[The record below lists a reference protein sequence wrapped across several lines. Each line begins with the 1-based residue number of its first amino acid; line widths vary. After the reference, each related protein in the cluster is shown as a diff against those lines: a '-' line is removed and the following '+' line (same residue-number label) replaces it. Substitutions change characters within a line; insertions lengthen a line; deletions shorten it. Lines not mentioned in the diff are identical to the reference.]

1 MPESLLGS
9 PKRPR
14 HSTLARFVALSTF
27 GFIFF
32 GLFTLTFAPR
42 TSVRR
47 DLRRFFHGSKTEFDV
62 KRSILLN
69 TNANNIRSNSLKYT
83 SEPHLAGTNKE
94 LAEWTR
100 DQLTAYGWDASIE
113 EYDVYLNYPLDHAL
127 KLIGKDGEVK
137 YEASLEEDV
146 LKEDPTT
153 GLKDRVP
160 TFHGYSANGNVT
172 GEFVY
177 ANYGLKSEFDAI
189 LEATG
194 DPDFFKHKVV
204 IVRYG
209 GIFRGLKVKFAQDL
223 GAAGVVIYT
232 DPGDDS
238 GITPENGYKA
248 YPDGPARNPSSVQR
262 GSVQFLSLGPG
273 DPTTPG
279 YPSKG
284 NAERQDP
291 SKFIPSIPSIP
302 VSYRDIIPILKEL
315 NGRGLGPDKLGKDF
329 VGGLKEFDYHIGPS
343 KLTLNLY
350 NSQDYKI
357 TPIYNVLASLTG
369 STYRNE
375 EIVIGNHRD
384 AWIAGGA
391 ADPNSGSAVLL
402 ELARVLGVLYKAGWK
417 PTRTL
422 TLASWDG
429 EEYGLV
435 GSTEWG
441 EDHSKFI
448 SDNVLA
454 YLNLDVAVGGTKF
467 HSSGSPVLSYL
478 QREVAKEIPHPAANK
493 SLGLETLYDF
503 WKKESRVQ
511 IGNLGSGSDYT
522 VFLDHLGVPSV
533 DIGFGSQKGDPVYQY
548 HSNYDSFH
556 WMDNFVDDAWE
567 YHATISKYLSLLAV
581 SLSEREVVAFNVKEY
596 ALTLNKFL
604 RAIKRKYVGDGDSS
618 KSYDEEDFK
627 EVVSAGGQIPLGT
640 PGADMSTSPWAE
652 SFDDVLETAKQ
663 FIETAGK
670 YDTYTKELQKDI
682 LQDWPWYKYYK
693 KLALLARIR
702 VANRKLFNLEKLFL
716 NSNGLPGREWFK
728 HIVYAPGRYT
738 GYAGEVFPGIVEAL
752 EDGDYEAAVR
762 WLSIT
767 KASLKSARG
776 LLK

>member
-1 MPESLLGS
+1 MFACEIINAHGRQPTRFLFSTNTTMT
-9 PKRPR
+9 PPTR
-14 HSTLARFVALSTF
+14 HSTFARFVALSTF
-27 GFIFF
+27 GFVFF

-47 DLRRFFHGSKTEFDV
+47 DLRRFFQGTQTEFDV

-69 TNANNIRSNSLKYT
+69 TKAENIRENSLKYT
-83 SEPHLAGTNKE
+83 AEPHLAGTNKE

-100 DQLTAYGWDASIE
+100 DQLQSFGWVAEIE
-113 EYDVYLNYPLDHAL
+113 EYEVYLNYPLDHAL
-127 KLIGKDGEVK
+127 NLVDNDGKVI

-153 GLKDRVP
+153 GLRDRVP

-172 GEFVY
+172 AQFVY
-177 ANYGLKSEFDAI
+177 ANYGEKGDYDLIIEK
-189 LEATG
+189 TG
-194 DPDFFKHKVV
+194 NPDFFKDKIV
-204 IVRYG
+204 ITRYG

-223 GAAGVVIYT
+223 GAKGVVIYS

-238 GITPENGYKA
+238 GITPENGYKV
-248 YPDGPARNPSSVQR
+248 YPNGPARNPSSVQR

-284 NAERQDP
+284 AVERQDP
-291 SKFIPSIPSIP
+291 YKFIPSIPSLP
-302 VSYRDIIPILKEL
+302 VSYRDILPILKEL
-315 NGRGLGPDKLGKDF
+315 NGKGETFEGF
-329 VGGLKEFDYHIGPS
+329 EGGLKGVDYSVGPS
-343 KLTLNLY
+343 KTSLNLY

-357 TPIYNVLASLTG
+357 TPIYNVIASLTG
-369 STYRNE
+369 STYQNE
-375 EIVIGNHRD
+375 AIVVGNHRD

-402 ELARVLGVLYKAGWK
+402 ELARVLGVLSKAGWT

-422 TLASWDG
+422 TLASWDA

-454 YLNLDVAVGGTKF
+454 YVNVDVAVSGTKF
-467 HSSGSPVLSYL
+467 HSSGSPVLSAL
-478 QREVAKEIPHPAANK
+478 QRAVAKEIPHPSDK
-493 SLGLETLYDF
+493 DKKTSLYDV
-503 WKKESRVQ
+503 WKNDSRAY

-522 VFLDHLGVPSV
+522 VFLDHLGVPSIDV
-533 DIGFGSQKGDPVYQY
+533 GFGGGEGDPVYQY

-556 WMDNFVDDAWE
+556 WMDNFVEDAWE
-567 YHATISKYLSLLAV
+567 YHAAMSKYITLFAV

-596 ALTLNKFL
+596 ALTLSKFL
-604 RAIKRKYVGDGDSS
+604 KAIQRKYVGASTDSES
-618 KSYDEEDFK
+618 SEQKVLEE
-627 EVVSAGGQIPLGT
+627 GT
-640 PGADMSTSPWAE
+640 INTAPWAE
-652 SFDDVLETAKQ
+652 SFDDVLNTAKEFVETAQ
-663 FIETAGK
+663 K
-670 YDTYTKELQKDI
+670 YDEYTSQLQKDI
-682 LQDWPWYKYYK
+682 IKDWPWYKYYK

-716 NSNGLPGREWFK
+716 SSNGLEGREWFK

-738 GYAGEVFPGIVEAL
+738 GYAGEVFPGIAEAL
-752 EDGDYEAAVR
+752 EDGDYENAIK

-767 KASLKSARG
+767 KASLKSAKG

>member
-1 MPESLLGS
+1 MTP
-9 PKRPR
+9 RTR
-14 HSTLARFVALSTF
+14 HSTFARFVALSTF
-27 GFIFF
+27 GFVFF

-47 DLRRFFHGSKTEFDV
+47 DLRRFFQGTQTEFDV

-69 TNANNIRSNSLKYT
+69 TRAENIRENSLKYT
-83 SEPHLAGTNKE
+83 AEPHLAGTNKE

-100 DQLTAYGWDASIE
+100 DQLQSFGWDAGIE
-113 EYDVYLNYPLDHAL
+113 EYEVYLNYPLDHAL
-127 KLIGKDGEVK
+127 NLVDDNGKVI

-153 GLKDRVP
+153 GLRDRVP

-172 GEFVY
+172 AQFVY
-177 ANYGLKSEFDAI
+177 ANYGEKGDYDLI
-189 LEATG
+189 LEKTG
-194 DPDFFKHKVV
+194 DPDFFKGKIV
-204 IVRYG
+204 ITRYG

-223 GAAGVVIYT
+223 GAKGVVIYS

-238 GITPENGYKA
+238 GITPENGYKT
-248 YPDGPARNPSSVQR
+248 YPKGPARNPSSVQR

-284 NAERQDP
+284 AVERQDP
-291 SKFIPSIPSIP
+291 SKYIPSIPSLP
-302 VSYRDIIPILKEL
+302 VSYRDILPILKEL
-315 NGRGLGPDKLGKDF
+315 NGRGETFDGF
-329 VGGLKEFDYHIGPS
+329 EGGLEGVDYSIGPS
-343 KLTLNLY
+343 KTSLNLY

-357 TPIYNVLASLTG
+357 TPIYNVIASLTG
-369 STYRNE
+369 STYQNE
-375 EIVIGNHRD
+375 AIVVGNHRD

-402 ELARVLGVLYKAGWK
+402 ELARVLGVLSKAGWT

-422 TLASWDG
+422 TLASWDA

-441 EDHSKFI
+441 EDHSKYI

-454 YLNLDVAVGGTKF
+454 YVNLDVAVSGSKF
-467 HSSGSPVLSYL
+467 HSAGSPVLSAL
-478 QREVAKEIPHPAANK
+478 QRAVAKEIPHPSDNNT
-493 SLGLETLYDF
+493 SLYDV
-503 WKKESRVQ
+503 WKKDSRAY

-522 VFLDHLGVPSV
+522 VFLDHLGVPSIDV
-533 DIGFGSQKGDPVYQY
+533 GFSGGKGDPVYQY

-556 WMDNFVDDAWE
+556 WMDNFVENAWE
-567 YHATISKYLSLLAV
+567 YHAAISKYVTLFAV

-596 ALTLNKFL
+596 ALTLSKFL
-604 RAIKRKYVGDGDSS
+604 KAIQRKYVGASGHLSGLETESNEQKVLEKDNSGF
-618 KSYDEEDFK
+618 E
-627 EVVSAGGQIPLGT
+627 T
-640 PGADMSTSPWAE
+640 STAPWAE
-652 SFDDVLETAKQ
+652 SFDDVLKTAKEFVETAH
-663 FIETAGK
+663 K
-670 YDTYTKELQKDI
+670 YDEYTSELQKDI
-682 LQDWPWYKYYK
+682 IKDWPWYKYYK

-702 VANRKLFNLEKLFL
+702 VANRKLFHLEKLFL
-716 NSNGLPGREWFK
+716 SSNGLQGREWFK

-752 EDGDYEAAVR
+752 EDGDYENAIK

-767 KASLKSARG
+767 KASLKSAKG